1 MHQRRPGLS
10 PGTSLILPGNV
21 VDYVVAFDDFASA
34 ISVPAPSLMA
44 SPLIGL
50 PLPPAGWS
58 PRDFAPELIWHP
70 MAWLP
75 ERLKRPLTNGD
86 DVEPDN
92 GWVLRVGLELQE
104 SGLYDQV
111 SGSWFDVLTHLGI
124 DPANADDAHRLSSWL
139 AGGPDRRLDEFD
151 LDELIFVEDAPEWSL
166 EAAISSLEPLE
177 VVARTK
183 AARQLLAMCNET
195 LTGDGV
201 EPAEQAEMVGMM
213 LTLGVWATCGD
224 EALGARI
231 EQVRERLDAY
241 AGGLSDAGSPV
252 FALSAIFA
260 DMVDAGEPIEN
271 DLLAQFERVRRQTGL
286 SEFAAS

>member
-1 MHQRRPGLS
+1 MHQRRPGLA

-21 VDYVVAFDDFASA
+21 VDYVVAFDAFASG

-58 PRDFAPELIWHP
+58 PRDFAPELLWHP

-75 ERLKRPLTNGD
+75 DRLKRPLTNGP

-111 SGSWFDVLTHLGI
+111 SGSWFDVLVHLGI
-124 DPANADDAHRLSSWL
+124 DPAAPGDAQRLSAWL
-139 AGGPDRRLDEFD
+139 SGGPDERLDSFD

-177 VVARTK
+177 LVARTK
-183 AARQLLAMCNET
+183 AARQLLAMCTET

-201 EPAEQAEMVGMM
+201 EPDEQSEMVEMM

-224 EALGARI
+224 EDLISRI
-231 EQVRERLDAY
+231 EGVRERLETYHGD
-241 AGGLSDAGSPV
+241 LSDAGSPV
-252 FALSAIFA
+252 FTLSAIFA
-260 DMVDAGEPIEN
+260 DMVAAGEPVES
-271 DLLAQFERVRRQTGL
+271 DLLAQFERVRRETGL
-286 SEFAAS
+286 SELAAN